1 MQLYIENI
9 GLNFWCA
16 TRKTCV
22 IYSFPKIKYLDF
34 YTLYNYPTL
43 VDMNGFNDNC
53 DEMIEEILRIA
64 FFGRL
69 PEQEKLVDAVELYRF
84 VV

>member
-1 MQLYIENI
+1 MFYYII
-9 GLNFWCA
+9 ISLN
-16 TRKTCV
+16 
-22 IYSFPKIKYLDF
+22 SFPKSDYLGLNALND
-34 YTLYNYPTL
+34 YNYPTL
-43 VDMNGFNDNC
+43 VDMNGFNDSC
-53 DEMIEEILRIA
+53 DEMIEEILRIV